1 MKEKREY
8 AGIDYLRAL
17 ALTLQRKTKKEP
29 VLEQVYMDRAWAEIH
44 LASLGH
50 NVKVL
55 RNALSHGCELMA
67 VVKANAYGHGDVK
80 IARYLNRTGVFS
92 FAVATIEE
100 GIRLRTYGIK
110 GDILI
115 LGYTG
120 PHRVPELVRYRLS
133 QTVVDYKHA
142 EQLNASEQ
150 KVSVHIK
157 IDTGMHR
164 LGESCNN
171 AAEIKSIF
179 QCHNLKV
186 CGIFTHLCVA
196 DSMQEDDVSFIK
208 EQLSHFF
215 TLLEQLGQYQIALPK
230 IHIQSSYG
238 ILNYPE
244 VQCSYARIG
253 ITLYGVLS
261 SPGNKTKIQPGLRPV
276 LSLKTRVVLTR
287 QIATGESVGYGRVFF
302 ASRNTRIAVL
312 SIGYADG
319 VPRSLSC
326 GKGEVLLHGCRAPII
341 GRICMD
347 QLMIDI
353 TDIHNVKR
361 GDIATLI
368 GEDGAEVITAEAVAA
383 ASGTITNELLSRLGS
398 RLERVYQ

>member
-1 MKEKREY
+1 
-8 AGIDYLRAL
+8 
-17 ALTLQRKTKKEP
+17 
-29 VLEQVYMDRAWAEIH
+29 MDRAWAEIH
-44 LASLGH
+44 LANLGH

-55 RNALSHGCELMA
+55 CDMLPNGCELMA
-67 VVKANAYGHGDVK
+67 VVKANAYGHGDVEV
-80 IARYLNRTGVFS
+80 ARYLNRIGVSS

-110 GDILI
+110 GSILI
-115 LGYTG
+115 LGYTD
-120 PHRVPELVRYRLS
+120 PQRVPELIRYRLS
-133 QTVVDYKHA
+133 QTVADYKHA
-142 EQLNASEQ
+142 KQLNASKQ
-150 KVSVHIK
+150 QISVHIK

-171 AAEIKSIF
+171 AAEIESIF

-186 CGIFTHLCVA
+186 CGVYTHLCVA
-196 DSMQEDDVSFIK
+196 DSTQEDDVAFTE
-208 EQLSHFF
+208 EQLSRFH
-215 TLLEQLGQYQIALPK
+215 TLLEQLKQHQLALPQ

-244 VQCSYARIG
+244 LQCSYARIG
-253 ITLYGVLS
+253 IALYGVLS
-261 SPGNKTKIQPGLRPV
+261 SPGNKTKVQPELRPV
-276 LSLKTRVVLTR
+276 LSLKSRVVLIR
-287 QIATGESVGYGRVFF
+287 QIVAGECVGYGRAFI

-319 VPRSLSC
+319 VPRNLAC
-326 GKGEVLLHGCRAPII
+326 GKGEVLIHGCRAPII

-347 QLMIDI
+347 QLVIDT
-353 TDIHNVKR
+353 TDIHDVKR

-368 GEDGAEVITAEAVAA
+368 GEDGSEIITAEEVAA

-398 RLERVYQ
+398 RLERVYQCNPSLFSLKK

>member
-1 MKEKREY
+1 MRT
-8 AGIDYLRAL
+8 
-17 ALTLQRKTKKEP
+17 LTLHSNN
-29 VLEQVYMDRAWAEIH
+29 LDRAWAEIH
-44 LASLGH
+44 LANLGH

-55 RNALSHGCELMA
+55 RNLLPHGCELMA

-80 IARYLNRTGVFS
+80 IARYLNRIGVFS

-110 GDILI
+110 GNILI
-115 LGYTG
+115 LGYTD
-120 PHRVPELVRYRLS
+120 PHRLPELVRYRLS

-142 EQLNASEQ
+142 KQLNASEQ
-150 KVSVHIK
+150 PISVHIK

-171 AAEIKSIF
+171 TAEIESIF
-179 QCHNLKV
+179 QCRNLRV
-186 CGIFTHLCVA
+186 CGIYTHLYVA
-196 DSMQEDDVSFIK
+196 DSTQEDDIAFTK
-208 EQLSHFF
+208 EQLSDFY
-215 TLLEQLGQYQIALPK
+215 TLLEHLKQHRIKLPK
-230 IHIQSSYG
+230 MHIQSSYG

-244 VQCSYARIG
+244 LQCSYARIG
-253 ITLYGVLS
+253 IALYGVLS
-261 SPGNKTKIQPGLRPV
+261 SPSNRTKIQPELRPV
-276 LSLKTRVVLTR
+276 LSLKSRVVLIR
-287 QIATGESVGYGRVFF
+287 QIVAGECVGYGRAFS

-326 GKGEVLLHGCRAPII
+326 GKGEVLIHGCRAPII

-361 GDIATLI
+361 GDIATLL
-368 GEDGAEVITAEAVAA
+368 GEGGSEVITAEEVAA
-383 ASGTITNELLSRLGS
+383 ASETIANELLSRLGS
-398 RLERVYQ
+398 RLERVYL

>member
-1 MKEKREY
+1 MKEEREC
-8 AGIDYLRAL
+8 ATAMAVASALRG
-17 ALTLQRKTKKEP
+17 KTKKEP
-29 VLEQVYMDRAWAEIH
+29 VSEQVHMDRAWAEIH

-50 NVKVL
+50 NVEVL
-55 RNALSHGCELMA
+55 RSILPHGCELMA

-80 IARYLNRTGVFS
+80 IARYLNKIGVVS
-92 FAVATIEE
+92 FAVATMEE

-110 GDILI
+110 GNILI
-115 LGYTG
+115 LGYSG
-120 PHRVPELVRYRLS
+120 PHRGPELVRYRLS

-142 EQLNASEQ
+142 KQLNASDQ
-150 KVSVHIK
+150 QISVHIK

-171 AAEIKSIF
+171 TAEIESIF

-186 CGIFTHLCVA
+186 CGIYTHLCVA
-196 DSMQEDDVSFIK
+196 DSTQEDDVAFTK
-208 EQLSHFF
+208 EQLSHFYS
-215 TLLEQLGQYQIALPK
+215 LLEQLKQHRIALPK
-230 IHIQSSYG
+230 THIQSSYG

-253 ITLYGVLS
+253 IALYGVLS
-261 SPGNKTKIQPGLRPV
+261 SPGNKTKIQPELRPV

-287 QIATGESVGYGRVFF
+287 QIAAGESVGYGQAFS

-319 VPRSLSC
+319 VPRSLTC
-326 GKGEVLLHGCRAPII
+326 GRGEVLLHGCRAPII

-353 TDIHNVKR
+353 TDIHDVKR

-368 GEDGAEVITAEAVAA
+368 GVDGSEAITAEEVAA
-383 ASGTITNELLSRLGS
+383 ASETITNELLSRLGD
-398 RLERVYQ
+398 RLEKVYL

>member
-1 MKEKREY
+1 MR
-8 AGIDYLRAL
+8 
-17 ALTLQRKTKKEP
+17 TL
-29 VLEQVYMDRAWAEIH
+29 DRAWAEINF
-44 LASLGH
+44 SNLGH
-50 NVKVL
+50 NVRALRDVL
-55 RNALSHGCELMA
+55 PNGCKLMA
-67 VVKANAYGHGDVK
+67 VVKANAYGHGDVE
-80 IARYLNRTGVFS
+80 IARYLNRIGVAS

-100 GIRLRTYGIK
+100 GIRLRTYGIN
-110 GDILI
+110 GSILI

-142 EQLNASEQ
+142 KQLNAADQ
-150 KVSVHIK
+150 QISVHIK

-171 AAEIKSIF
+171 TAEIESIF
-179 QCHNLKV
+179 QCCNLKV
-186 CGIFTHLCVA
+186 CGIYTHLCMA
-196 DSMQEDDVSFIK
+196 DSTQEDDIAFTK
-208 EQLSHFF
+208 EQLSDFYS
-215 TLLEQLGQYQIALPK
+215 LLEQLKQHQIKLPQ

-244 VQCSYARIG
+244 LQCSYARIG
-253 ITLYGVLS
+253 IALYGVLS
-261 SPGNKTKIQPGLRPV
+261 SLSNRTKMQPELRPV
-276 LSLKTRVVLTR
+276 LSLKTRVVLIR
-287 QIATGESVGYGRVFF
+287 QIAAGESAGYGRAFS

-326 GKGEVLLHGCRAPII
+326 GRGEVLIHGCRAPIV

-353 TDIHNVKR
+353 SDIHDVKR

-368 GEDGAEVITAEAVAA
+368 GEDGSEVITAEEVAA
-383 ASGTITNELLSRLGS
+383 ASETITNELLSRLGDRIRKS
-398 RLERVYQ
+398 ISLS